1 MFYWREASGE
11 WGTQNPNIE
20 LWSVPFWQAKKLE
33 MLRFRPYIF
42 PHSVPCNFF
51 FFTIKQSPSRE
62 LRSNNEYCL
71 RKKPL
76 MSLPTSRSPKQHF
89 KVSTGPALNR
99 AVHMKARVSSDDV
112 QVSHSLKAKAHA
124 VFPWPCRFCDY
135 WSRFI
140 FRSWQDVNMVFFTL
154 LYIMLSVNTKGYT
167 RLPGKDHLDESS
179 FTAWPS

>member
-1 MFYWREASGE
+1 MVSEAHKIPILSCDPCLFGRQKNSKCSGLD
-11 WGTQNPNIE
+11 P
-20 LWSVPFWQAKKLE
+20 
-33 MLRFRPYIF
+33 IF
-42 PHSVPCNFF
+42 SHIVFLVTF

-140 FRSWQDVNMVFFTL
+140 FRSWQNVNMVFFTL
-154 LYIMLSVNTKGYT
+154 LYIMLSWILRDILGCQERIILMNPILRHG
-167 RLPGKDHLDESS
+167 LPKC
-179 FTAWPS
+179 